1 MDSFKA
7 MLNPLYLF
15 MAACMALTAIS
26 EFGPQQW
33 VGPILAKAGASPMLI
48 LALVT
53 GLMAVGRYFA
63 GSIIAKINT
72 VGVLLGSAIFALAGL
87 YMMSTMS
94 GSTLYFA
101 AFIYAL
107 GICYFWP
114 NMLGYVAEAMPKT
127 GALGL
132 SIMGGIGMFSSSM
145 FQPIIGGWIDK
156 NKAVAVGQGL
166 VGDVAD
172 LAAGQATLSNM
183 LLFPGILIV
192 AFAGLY
198 FFGKKTSNA

>member
-1 MDSFKA
+1 
-7 MLNPLYLF
+7 
-15 MAACMALTAIS
+15 
-26 EFGPQQW
+26 
-33 VGPILAKAGASPMLI
+33 
-48 LALVT
+48 
-53 GLMAVGRYFA
+53 
-63 GSIIAKINT
+63 
-72 VGVLLGSAIFALAGL
+72 
-87 YMMSTMS
+87 MSTMS

-156 NKAVAVGQGL
+156 NKAVAVGSGL
-166 VGDVAD
+166 SGDVAD

-198 FFGKKTSNA
+198 FFGKKANHA